1 MLPVA
6 LFLARQVRED
16 RLDPNDVRNRNA
28 ARRRAQLR
36 E

>member
-1 MLPVA
+1 MIPIA
-6 LFLARQVRED
+6 MFFARQAREA

-28 ARRRAQLR
+28 ARRRAHLR

>member
-6 LFLARQVRED
+6 YLFARQA

-28 ARRRAQLR
+28 ARRRAQRR

>member
-1 MLPVA
+1 MLPIA
-6 LFLARQVRED
+6 NFFARRA

-28 ARRRAQLR
+28 ARRRAQNW

>member
-6 LFLARQVRED
+6 SFFARQA

-28 ARRRAQLR
+28 ARRRAQRR